1 MPKSVTDAWSLEPI
15 ALVKLGAVV
24 HPVPPLTFGRFQRLL
39 EADRREMIEGLIGE
53 MKGAGWPSLATRV
66 MNRALKFTILRAPWL
81 TSFLWSIVDVFRI
94 GRRRIP
100 AKSAASLVHTV
111 IPSVTEE
118 EWRKHGSQQEFGR
131 LFLAFVNAHDWAFV
145 AEAIRFGE
153 PVEDGEVIP
162 TSAQVT
168 QGLLAVAKE
177 TGYTMEGLAAMRM
190 EGFYRLTEALREQAD
205 ERRASVAADRPPLS
219 GIAFESEIPQ
229 KLVDLVRNAARGE
242 QADG

>member
-1 MPKSVTDAWSLEPI
+1 MVRGVTDAWSLEPI
-15 ALVKLGAVV
+15 ALLRLGSVV

-39 EADRREMIEGLIGE
+39 DADRREMIEGLIGE
-53 MKGAGWPSLATRV
+53 MKGAGGPSLATRV

-81 TSFLWSIVDVFRI
+81 TSFLWGIVDVFRI

-131 LFLAFVNAHDWAFV
+131 LFLAFANAHDWGFIAD
-145 AEAIRFGE
+145 AIRFGE
-153 PVEDGEVIP
+153 PIEDGEILP
-162 TSAQVT
+162 SAAQVT

-177 TGYTMEGLAAMRM
+177 TGYTMEGLTAMRLD
-190 EGFYRLTEALREQAD
+190 GFYRLTEALREQAD
-205 ERRASVAADRPPLS
+205 ERRASAAADRPPLS

-229 KLVDLVRNAARGE
+229 KLVDLVRNARGE
-242 QADG
+242 PADG

>member
-1 MPKSVTDAWSLEPI
+1 MVRGVTDAWSLEPI
-15 ALVKLGAVV
+15 ALLKLGTVV
-24 HPVPPLTFGRFQRLL
+24 HPVPPLTLGRFQRLL
-39 EADRREMIEGLIGE
+39 DADRHEMIEGLLGE
-53 MKGAGWPSLATRV
+53 LKSVGRPSIATRA
-66 MNRALKFTILRAPWL
+66 MNRALKFTILRAPRL
-81 TSFLWSIVDVFRI
+81 TAVLWAIVDGFKI

-100 AKSAASLVHTV
+100 AASAASLVHAA

-118 EWRKHGSQQEFGR
+118 EWRKHGSQREFGR

-177 TGYTMEGLAAMRM
+177 TGYTMEGLTAMRL

-229 KLVDLVRNAARGE
+229 KLVDLVRNARGE

>member
-118 EWRKHGSQQEFGR
+118 EWRKHGTQQEFGR
-131 LFLAFVNAHDWAFV
+131 LFLAFANAHDWGFIAD
-145 AEAIRFGE
+145 AIRFGE
-153 PVEDGEVIP
+153 PIEDGELIP
-162 TSAQVT
+162 SAAQVT

-177 TGYTMEGLAAMRM
+177 TGYTMEGLTAMRVD
-190 EGFYRLTEALREQAD
+190 GFYRLTEALREQAD
-205 ERRASVAADRPPLS
+205 ERRASAASERPPLA

-229 KLVDLVRNAARGE
+229 KLVDLVRKAQE
-242 QADG
+242 EHTDG

>member
-15 ALVKLGAVV
+15 ALLRLGAVV

-39 EADRREMIEGLIGE
+39 AADRREMIEGLIGE
-53 MKGAGWPSLATRV
+53 MKGAGGPSLATRV

-118 EWRKHGSQQEFGR
+118 EWRKHGTQQEFGR
-131 LFLAFVNAHDWAFV
+131 LFLAFANAHDWGFIAD
-145 AEAIRFGE
+145 AIRFGE
-153 PVEDGEVIP
+153 PIEDGEILP
-162 TSAQVT
+162 SAAQVT

-177 TGYTMEGLAAMRM
+177 TGYTMEGLTAMRLD
-190 EGFYRLTEALREQAD
+190 GFYRLTEALREQAD
-205 ERRASVAADRPPLS
+205 ERRASAASERPPLA

-229 KLVDLVRNAARGE
+229 KLVDLVRKAQE
-242 QADG
+242 EHTDG